1 MVDKRILVAVP
12 SCHALRHWEQ
22 AVRETW
28 GKDVPA
34 EVDLRFFLGDR
45 AGIHD
50 SALHPYAA
58 DEVHLSVPDDWAG
71 ITKKTVAIFR
81 WALSQGYT
89 YVWKADLD
97 TLVRPMLLLSSGLD
111 QYDWV
116 GGQNSH
122 FASGGAGYGL
132 SRRAMEC
139 VVNWPI
145 TQTCA
150 EDLHTAEA
158 LLSSGIQLHHDP
170 RFKFIPGASL
180 EPEDVT
186 YHLSSVR
193 AWDAK
198 YTPAW
203 MYEAWNAKG
212 TYCPLREPKV
222 ENKRWLR
229 RLR

>member
-1 MVDKRILVAVP
+1 MGKRILVAVP
-12 SCHALRHWEQ
+12 SCHALRHYQ
-22 AVRETW
+22 DAIRDTW
-28 GKDVPA
+28 GP
-34 EVDLRFFLGDR
+34 EVAPRADLRFFLGNPQ
-45 AGIHD
+45 GTP
-50 SALHPYAA
+50 SP
-58 DEVHLSVPDDWAG
+58 DEVFLDVPDDWAG

-212 TYCPLREPKV
+212 TYHPLREPKV